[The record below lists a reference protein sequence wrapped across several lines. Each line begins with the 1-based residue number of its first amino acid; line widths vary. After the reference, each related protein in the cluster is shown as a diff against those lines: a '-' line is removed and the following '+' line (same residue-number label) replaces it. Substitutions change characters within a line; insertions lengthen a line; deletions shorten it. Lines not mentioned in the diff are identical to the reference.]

1 MLIYYDGKFCSSG
14 FAFAVPN
21 GYMINTEPDEGFPC
35 GFGAWT
41 PDGECYVEW
50 EIESGCKGTLAE
62 LQELFSPGLGMFPIT
77 SISPI
82 LINGLQG
89 HHVAYSY
96 KRGQRYEI
104 RLLAEGGCEISFR
117 VEPLNSDV
125 LTAIKKPAIQ
135 AAIKEIWPCRN

>member
-1 MLIYYDGKFCSSG
+1 MLIYCDGKFCSSG
-14 FAFAVPN
+14 FAFAVPD
-21 GYMINTEPDEGFPC
+21 GYRINTEPNECFTC

-50 EIESGCKGTLAE
+50 EIESGCKGTFAE
-62 LQELFSPGLGMFPIT
+62 LQELFRPGLGMFPIT

-82 LINGLQG
+82 MINGLQG

-104 RLLAEGGCEISFR
+104 WLLAEGNCELSFR
-117 VEPLNSDV
+117 VEALNSDV
-125 LTAIKKPAIQ
+125 LTAINKPAIQ
-135 AAIKEIWPCRN
+135 DAIKKI